1 MDTYSDIALA
11 IIKEQEK
18 VIGPVAVSQAEQVSG
33 LSVDWNA
40 KKVVIS
46 QDPKTVINHLVAQYK
61 TLFGQISVEVCKEA
75 VGRLQQGMSPEQL
88 PTSLR

>member
-1 MDTYSDIALA
+1 MDTYSDIAIA

-18 VIGPVAVSQAEQVSG
+18 VIGPVAVSQAEQVDG
-33 LSVDWNA
+33 LKVDWKE
-40 KKVVIS
+40 KKVTIS
-46 QDPKTVINHLVAQYK
+46 KEPKLVINHLVDQYK